1 MAKSGRKAEK
11 KDSTITIR
19 ALKTRGAAA
28 KHFGVHSRTVAEW
41 LTDPTFPG
49 KAGTRGKQDG
59 HFPIDAIGEW
69 LRLRERNEDEADAEE
84 SEGGQLNSEIKREKL
99 RKLKLANDE
108 TEGRLID
115 ADSVRRLF
123 TRSHALA
130 NQMLYQL
137 VAAVPACL
145 PTGAGAAAKQ
155 EVRRAVQRALDEVS
169 GQLAAAIKELGE

>member
-1 MAKSGRKAEK
+1 MH
-11 KDSTITIR
+11 T
-19 ALKTRGAAA
+19 
-28 KHFGVHSRTVAEW
+28 RTVNEW
-41 LTDPTFPG
+41 LTDPSFPG
-49 KAGTRGKQDG
+49 RAGTRGKQDG
-59 HFPIDAIGEW
+59 HFPIDAIAEW
-69 LRLRERNEDEADAEE
+69 LRLRERNEDEADGEE
-84 SEGGQLNSEIKREKL
+84 SEGGQLNAEIKREKL

-123 TRSHALA
+123 ARSHALA

-169 GQLAAAIKELGE
+169 GQLAAALQELAE